1 MSSHNDDQIERR
13 LREIE
18 SEIYLQHIPKP
29 VQAPVNRFELTQS
42 KIQKAAKMAA
52 FATVGFVGVWVFST
66 VTAYV
71 SIMIGLMMAVG
82 VGYVGYKLFFDRH
95 HNR

>member
-1 MSSHNDDQIERR
+1 MSYRNDDQIERR

-18 SEIYLQHIPKP
+18 SEIYLQHIPKS
-29 VQAPVNRFELTQS
+29 VQTPPSRFELTRS
-42 KIQKAAKMAA
+42 KIQKAAKIAA

-71 SIMIGLMMAVG
+71 SIVLGLMITVG
-82 VGYVGYKLFFDRH
+82 IAYFGYKLFFDRR

>member
-29 VQAPVNRFELTQS
+29 VQPPANRFQLTGS
-42 KIQKAAKMAA
+42 KIQKAAKIAA
-52 FATVGFVGVWVFST
+52 FATVGFVGVWIFST
-66 VTAYV
+66 VTAYI
-71 SIMIGLMMAVG
+71 SIVLGLMMTVG

-95 HNR
+95 NNR